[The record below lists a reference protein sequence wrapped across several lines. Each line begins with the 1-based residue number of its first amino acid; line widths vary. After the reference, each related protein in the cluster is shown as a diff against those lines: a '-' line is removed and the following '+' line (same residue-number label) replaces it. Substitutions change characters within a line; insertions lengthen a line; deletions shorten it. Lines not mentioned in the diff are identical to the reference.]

1 MAQLCTHLHVAKRV
15 LEREGDLLAKEY
27 FLLGAAAPELYD
39 RSDEESYREVHFYT
53 GNQIDLEKFRVN
65 TDYMKREKKWFSFFF
80 GYYMHLWLDAYIS
93 EHGSVIVPPGKKGL
107 SDEEFKE
114 AFTENIEIYDMRQ
127 ICEYLKTVDFG
138 GVHDEEVPTLEFISL
153 KDAFELI
160 KACRYGE
167 DQYPQ
172 ITVIE
177 EDVYL
182 DFIEKTV
189 EKFFK

>member
-15 LEREGDLLAKEY
+15 LEREGDLLAKDY

-53 GNQIDLEKFRVN
+53 GNHIDLEKFRVN

-127 ICEYLKTVDFG
+127 ICDYLKHVDFG
-138 GVHDEEVPTLEFISL
+138 GVKDESVPILEFISL
-153 KDAFELI
+153 KDAFALI
-160 KACRYGE
+160 KACRYE
-167 DQYPQ
+167 ENKYPQ

-177 EDVYL
+177 EEAYL
-182 DFIEKTV
+182 DFIQKTV
-189 EKFFK
+189 DKFFE

>member
-15 LEREGDLLAKEY
+15 LEREGDLLAKDY

-53 GNQIDLEKFRVN
+53 GNHIDLEKFRVN

-127 ICEYLKTVDFG
+127 ICEYLRKVDFG
-138 GVHDEEVPTLEFISL
+138 GVQDETVPTLEFIRL

-160 KACRYGE
+160 KACRIE
-167 DQYPQ
+167 ENQYPQ

-177 EDVYL
+177 EDAYL
-182 DFIEKTV
+182 DFIKKTV
-189 EKFFK
+189 DKFFE